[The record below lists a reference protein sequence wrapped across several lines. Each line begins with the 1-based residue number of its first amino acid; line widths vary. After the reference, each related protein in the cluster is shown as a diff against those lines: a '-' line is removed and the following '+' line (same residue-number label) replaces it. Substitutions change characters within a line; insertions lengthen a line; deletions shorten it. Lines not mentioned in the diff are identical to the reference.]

1 MKQINVFLERRA
13 LTRRG
18 SMQANSQHAGSETG
32 APLQELFRALFAAML
47 VLVLVPAAR
56 AVVTEK
62 VTHDTFA
69 DFSGGEFTNVS
80 LTSDGHLELAPAMTN
95 LAGVTDPI
103 IWAAVQD
110 DKGNVFFGTGNQG
123 KVYKLTPK
131 GELSTF
137 FEPNEVMVH
146 ALAIDGKGRL
156 YAATSPNGRVYRL
169 DASGHAEVFCNPG
182 ETYIWAMTFGGDGSL
197 FLATGDHGKI
207 LRVPPS
213 ASTPA
218 KAETYFETKEANIT
232 ALALDKDGS
241 LLAGTSPH
249 GYLYRIDKHNHGFV
263 VFNSGDK
270 EIKQIAVA
278 ANGAIYVSTF
288 SGNAKSGQ
296 PSDSGSITI
305 SISSAEGGSP
315 SDEASKPGP
324 SPKAKPPVA
333 ATDDGGLAAAVAGAN
348 PTISISSP
356 GGGPGAG
363 GPSLGAI
370 YRIDTNGFYERV
382 WSAPGEA
389 IYSMI
394 LLPDGSL
401 LAGTG
406 DKGRIYSITD
416 ANHWKLLQTTSD
428 GAQMAALL
436 LDTGEAKE
444 CFAATSHPAKI
455 YRLDFALAESGT
467 YMSKAFDAKQ
477 ESQWGRLHPEGDVP
491 DGTKLEF
498 STRSGNTDQPEKTWS
513 DWSEPKPLS
522 AEIAV
527 ASPNARYLQYRVG
540 FERATGSP
548 SATARLRRLQF
559 YYQNGNAAPV
569 IGRVKVIVKGFGLAK
584 MPMPQMEA
592 PPVNL
597 NQLLNDDDNGPVAA
611 NPAAA
616 ALAAMMGQPPLRQA
630 KSPGACAVVWQAS
643 DPNGDK
649 LVYSVAIRAD
659 SDAQWT
665 TLVDKTEDTF
675 YSFDTTGFRAGLY
688 FIKVTASDL
697 PSNTPDTAR
706 TAEAVSEAFQI
717 DNTPP
722 ALAVEKQTVTKDH
735 ARIVVSATDAA
746 SVISAA
752 AYSLDGADEVALRP
766 DGLIFDS
773 TNATFTIEL
782 PNLSKG
788 AHSLLLRV
796 RDEANNAS
804 VLKLNFESR

>member
-1 MKQINVFLERRA
+1 MKRINVFLGAA
-13 LTRRG
+13 L
-18 SMQANSQHAGSETG
+18 
-32 APLQELFRALFAAML
+32 LALG
-47 VLVLVPAAR
+47 LVPATQ

-62 VTHDTFA
+62 VNHDSFA
-69 DFSGGEFTNVS
+69 DFSAGEFTNVS

-95 LAGVTDPI
+95 LASVTDPI
-103 IWAAVQD
+103 IWAAVPD

-123 KVYKLTPK
+123 KVYKLTSK

-146 ALAIDGKGRL
+146 ALAIDAKGRL

-169 DASGHAEVFCNPG
+169 DAAGHAEVFCNPG
-182 ETYIWAMTFGGDGSL
+182 ETYIWAMTLGEDGSL

-207 LRVPPS
+207 LRVAPTG
-213 ASTPA
+213 STPA
-218 KAETYFETKEANIT
+218 RAETYFETKEANIT

-249 GYLYRIDKHNHGFV
+249 GYLYRIDKANHGFV
-263 VFNSGDK
+263 LFNSGDK

-278 ANGAIYVSTF
+278 ASGVIYVSTF
-288 SGNAKSGQ
+288 AGNPKPEATSG
-296 PSDSGSITI
+296 PGSVSI
-305 SISSAEGGSP
+305 SISPMEGGNP
-315 SDEASKPGP
+315 SDDASPPGAASK
-324 SPKAKPPVA
+324 KPPTAGV
-333 ATDDGGLAAAVAGAN
+333 TDDGSLAAISAEAIA
-348 PTISISSP
+348 SISGLSSVGAP
-356 GGGPGAG
+356 GES

-370 YRIDTNGFYERV
+370 YRIDTNGFYERY

-406 DKGRIYSITD
+406 DKGRIYSVAD

-428 GAQMAALL
+428 GAQVAALL
-436 LDTGEAKE
+436 PDPGEARE
-444 CFAATSHPAKI
+444 YFAMTSHPAKF

-467 YMSKAFDAKQ
+467 YTSKAFDAKQ

-491 DGTKLEF
+491 DGTRLEF
-498 STRSGNTDQPEKTWS
+498 SSRSGNTDKPEKTWS
-513 DWSEPKPLS
+513 DWSAPKPLS

-527 ASPNARYLQYRVG
+527 TSPNARYLQYRVH
-540 FERATGSP
+540 FKRAADSS
-548 SATARLRRLQF
+548 SATVRLRRMLF

-569 IGRVKVIVKGFGLAK
+569 ISRVKVIVKGFGLAK
-584 MPMPQMEA
+584 MPLLQMEA

-597 NQLLNDDDNGPVAA
+597 NQLLDDGGGNASAAPNPVV
-611 NPAAA
+611 
-616 ALAAMMGQPPLRQA
+616 AAMMAMTAQPPL
-630 KSPGACAVVWQAS
+630 KETNSPGACAVVWKAS

-659 SDAQWT
+659 SDKEWT

-675 YSFDTTGFRAGLY
+675 YSFDTTGFHAGLY
-688 FIKVTASDL
+688 FVKVTASDL

-706 TAEAVSEAFQI
+706 TTEAVSEAFLI

-722 ALAVEKQTVTKDH
+722 ALAVEKQTVTKDR
-735 ARIVVSATDAA
+735 ARIVVSAVDGT
-746 SVISAA
+746 SVISSA
-752 AYSLDGADEVALRP
+752 AYSLDGADEVTLRP

-782 PNLSKG
+782 PGLSKG
-788 AHSLLLRV
+788 THSLLLRV